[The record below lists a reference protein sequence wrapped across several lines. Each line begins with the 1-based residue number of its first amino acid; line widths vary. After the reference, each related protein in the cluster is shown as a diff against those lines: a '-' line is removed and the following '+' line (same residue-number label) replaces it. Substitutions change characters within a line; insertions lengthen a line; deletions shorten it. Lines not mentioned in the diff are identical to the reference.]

1 MRLMAALE
9 MWKVVPKANCFRRYK
24 ISEQLLLFG
33 GYDLVL
39 EWGRIG
45 ATVRCK
51 HETCCSIE
59 ELAARREEIIQKRRR
74 HGYRMVA

>member
-1 MRLMAALE
+1 MAALE
-9 MWKVVPKANCFRRYK
+9 MWKVVPKENCFRRYK
-24 ISEQLLLFG
+24 ISEQLNLFG

-45 ATVRCK
+45 ATARCK
-51 HETCCSIE
+51 QETCCSIA
-59 ELAARREEIIQKRRR
+59 ELATRREEIIQKRRR